1 MALALNNYRTVVSI
15 ASTSPVGIYTAPSGY
30 NAVVLCAQAT
40 NTSSTSQDV
49 TLAHQRTI
57 SGIAVTTYSSYKKPV
72 ASHDLTELTTGK
84 IVLVPGD
91 SFILSSNVSGQ
102 VHVIVSVLE
111 TLI

>member
-30 NAVVLCAQAT
+30 NSVVLCAQAT
-40 NTSSTSQDV
+40 NTGNNSQDV
-49 TLAHQRTI
+49 TLGHRRVI
-57 SGIAVTTYSSYKKPV
+57 SGIAVTTYSAYKKPV
-72 ASHDLTELTTGK
+72 ASHDLIELTSGK
-84 IVLVPGD
+84 LVLVSGD
-91 SFILSSNVSGQ
+91 SFILSSSIADQ

>member
-1 MALALNNYRTVVSI
+1 MALALNNYRTVVAI
-15 ASTSPVGIYTAPSGY
+15 ASTSPVGIYTAPAGY
-30 NAVVLCAQAT
+30 NSVVLCAQAT
-40 NTSSTSQDV
+40 NTSNSSQDV
-49 TLAHQRTI
+49 TLGHQRNV

-84 IVLVPGD
+84 LVLVTGD
-91 SFILSSNVSGQ
+91 SFVLSSNANGQ